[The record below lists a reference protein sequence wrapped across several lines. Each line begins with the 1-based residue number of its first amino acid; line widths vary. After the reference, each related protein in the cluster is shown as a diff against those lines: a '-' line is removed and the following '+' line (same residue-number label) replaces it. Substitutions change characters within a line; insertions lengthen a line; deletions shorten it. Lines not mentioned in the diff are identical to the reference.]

1 MHNSKL
7 KSAHVTHLIN
17 GNPLYNLCKYTV
29 STGLFFQ
36 VYGVALCRNQDPEYR
51 PYCNYET
58 FFFLDLMYRVQG
70 LKWRRAAYAMYLDRT
85 RYCVPMIS
93 GSTGFR
99 SNGDCCSSV
108 RCIGL

>member
-1 MHNSKL
+1 MHNSKS

-58 FFFLDLMYRVQG
+58 FFLLGFDVPG
-70 LKWRRAAYAMYLDRT
+70 T
-85 RYCVPMIS
+85 RFKVEASRICNVPRPNQVLC
-93 GSTGFR
+93 TH
-99 SNGDCCSSV
+99 D
-108 RCIGL
+108 